1 MSELRSR
8 GVEEFNEFNEV
19 NEVNEVMSLE
29 GDLPQRYIVGLKA
42 SDVKRLVMEAVS
54 LGVMQA
60 VKAYEPAAD
69 WVRKKDLLEWLK
81 IVDAD
86 YSDFRRLEKAGLV
99 RCKRSGDSERSPI
112 VYSKVDVM
120 EAFLTRKLCAT
131 IFSSARDELA
141 QIGDK

>member
-1 MSELRSR
+1 MSKNAET
-8 GVEEFNEFNEV
+8 
-19 NEVNEVMSLE
+19 MSKNAE
-29 GDLPQRYIVGLKA
+29 TMSKNATDKMDVLPQRYIVGLKA

-81 IVDAD
+81 IVGAD